1 MLTPEDRPPALGSS
15 SFDKRQTDGHSGGI
29 GMASAKKAARRKA
42 AGRGAKRL
50 VRADKL
56 EAARRHW
63 WRLLVAYLGLWALLL
78 PLVVF
83 VPQPQFVRGLIVG
96 AGLGAMPM
104 LWREFLIGQGIAHR
118 EMGTVAER
126 WTADELG
133 RLESN
138 AWFVL
143 HDLPGPHGNV
153 DHVAI
158 GSTRIYVVETVWTT
172 AAGKPGFLSPK
183 ARQAEANAQVIR
195 THLAAQGVVDR
206 EVLAILIVWGPG
218 TAASDPEPYRD
229 GETTVVMGAHASVWR
244 ERMQQADKGGRPD
257 RVALEAVASPLP
269 TMGSTWSNTCPP
281 VAVEPRLGVLNGDC
295 EISVA
300 EWKKYGKHRL
310 YANTANH
317 DESVGWIDVSSG
329 HLHVE
334 DGAPDNTARE
344 LTHARDAVRAAD
356 DT

>member
-1 MLTPEDRPPALGSS
+1 MAGAQPAS
-15 SFDKRQTDGHSGGI
+15 
-29 GMASAKKAARRKA
+29 RRKA

-63 WRLLVAYLGLWALLL
+63 WRLLIAYLGVWALLL
-78 PLVVF
+78 PLVIF

-118 EMGTVAER
+118 EMGTAAER

-133 RLESN
+133 KLESKT
-138 AWFVL
+138 WFVL

-158 GSTRIYVVETVWTT
+158 GPTRIYVVETVWTT
-172 AAGKPGFLSPK
+172 AAGKPAFLSPK

-206 EVLAILIVWGPG
+206 KVVPILIVWGPG
-218 TAASDPEPYRD
+218 TAAMSPEPFQDR
-229 GETTVVMGAHASVWR
+229 ETTIVFGVRAKVWR
-244 ERMQQADKGGRPD
+244 ERMQQAEKGSRPD

-269 TMGSTWSNTCPP
+269 TAGSTWSNTRTP
-281 VAVEPRLGVLNGDC
+281 VPVEPRLGVVNGDR

-300 EWKKYGKHRL
+300 EWKKHGKHRL
-310 YANTANH
+310 YANTPNH
-317 DESVGWIDVSSG
+317 DRSVGWIDVSSG
-329 HLHVE
+329 QLHVE

-344 LTHARDAVRAAD
+344 LTHARDVFRSKHD
-356 DT
+356 G